1 MCENI
6 DGDSNGLLV
15 DLTTR
20 QPSIFV
26 AWIESFGDD
35 ISHPSD
41 WVGPEYPEDS
51 GFTPDRLDP
60 EDVGEIIG
68 FTISADGTRI
78 HVEYLYDRGNSQWDT
93 SWGYFPDQYC
103 RFDGNQNFICTDWEA
118 YEISLSTEGLPVNIP
133 EIEGRTRILDWE
145 FDGRSNTMTNT
156 DIVQE

>member
-1 MCENI
+1 MSENI
-6 DGDSNGLLV
+6 DGNSHELWVDS
-15 DLTTR
+15 TTR
-20 QPSIFV
+20 QPFSYVARIVSIRDG
-26 AWIESFGDD
+26 S
-35 ISHPSD
+35 PSY
-41 WVGPEYPEDS
+41 WVEPEYPE
-51 GFTPDRLDP
+51 GPFTPDRLDP

-68 FTISADGTRI
+68 FTISADRTRI
-78 HVEYLYDRGNSQWDT
+78 HVDYLYDRGNSQWDT

-133 EIEGRTRILDWE
+133 EIEGHTRILDWE

>member
-1 MCENI
+1 MSENI
-6 DGDSNGLLV
+6 DGDSNELWV
-15 DLTTR
+15 DSNGQLF
-20 QPSIFV
+20 SYV
-26 AWIESFGDD
+26 ARIVSFGDD
-35 ISHPSD
+35 ISRPRD
-41 WVGPEYPEDS
+41 WVEPEYPE
-51 GFTPDRLDP
+51 GPFTPDRLDS

-78 HVEYLYDRGNSQWDT
+78 HVDYLYDRGNSQWDT

-145 FDGRSNTMTNT
+145 FDGRSNNMTST